1 VRSFFVISVL
11 LLGLLFGMKHAMEAD
26 HVAAVA
32 SLATRSSSPGE
43 AARFGIAWGLG
54 HTITLFVFGSA
65 VLLLGVTIPDRMAH
79 ALELAVGVMLVLLGA
94 DVVRRMWKQG
104 LHIHPHQHGSER
116 HLHLHEHA
124 PAKSSAPHAPPHAH
138 VPHSHTHK
146 KTLPMRALC
155 VGLVHGMAGS
165 AALVL
170 LTLGTIESVWLGIAY
185 IALFGLGS
193 IGGMMVLSFAIG
205 LPLRL
210 TAHKLGSLYTGLTA
224 AIGLLTIFLGASI
237 VWQVGVG
244 QGLLF

>member
-1 VRSFFVISVL
+1 MPAWHHVVHLLRQLYFGRPCSHLGRVRREGRPSFYL
-11 LLGLLFGMKHAMEAD
+11 LEKSWTRCPLADTGAAKKATLEGHADERGTREYNLALGERRANSAKNYL
-26 HVAAVA
+26 V
-32 SLATRSSSPGE
+32 
-43 AARFGIAWGLG
+43 GLG
-54 HTITLFVFGSA
+54 I
-65 VLLLGVTIPDRMAH
+65 
-79 ALELAVGVMLVLLGA
+79 

-124 PAKSSAPHAPPHAH
+124 PVKAAAAPYAH

-146 KTLPMRALC
+146 RMLPLRALC

-185 IALFGLGS
+185 IARFGIGS

-224 AIGLLTIFLGASI
+224 VIGLLTIFLGASI
-237 VWQVGVG
+237 LWDIGVT

>member
-1 VRSFFVISVL
+1 VISVL
-11 LLGLLFGMKHAMEAD
+11 FLGLLFGMKHAMEAD

-32 SLATRSSSPGE
+32 SLATRSSSPAE

-65 VLLLGVTIPDRMAH
+65 VLLLGLTIPATMAH
-79 ALELAVGVMLVLLGA
+79 GLELAVGVMLVLLGA

-104 LHIHPHQHGSER
+104 LHIHPHKHGSER
-116 HLHLHEHA
+116 HLHLHDHA
-124 PAKSSAPHAPPHAH
+124 PAKAAVPHAPVPHAH
-138 VPHSHTHK
+138 VPHAHTHK
-146 KTLPMRALC
+146 RTLPMRALC

-170 LTLGTIESVWLGIAY
+170 LTLGTIESVWLGVAY

-193 IGGMMVLSFAIG
+193 IGGMMALSFAIG

-210 TAHKLGSLYTGLTA
+210 TAHKLGSLYSGLTA

-237 VWQVGVG
+237 VWDIGVT

>member
-1 VRSFFVISVL
+1 MISVL

-32 SLATRSSSPGE
+32 SLATRSSSPAE

-65 VLLLGVTIPDRMAH
+65 VLLLGLSIPETLAH
-79 ALELAVGVMLVLLGA
+79 ALELAVGVMLVALGA
-94 DVVRRMWKQG
+94 DVVRRIWKQG
-104 LHIHPHQHGSER
+104 LHIHPHKHGSER
-116 HLHLHEHA
+116 HLHLHDHA
-124 PAKSSAPHAPPHAH
+124 PAKAAVPHAH
-138 VPHSHTHK
+138 VPHSHAHK
-146 KTLPMRALC
+146 RALPMRALC

-193 IGGMMVLSFAIG
+193 IGGMMALSFAIG

-210 TAHKLGSLYTGLTA
+210 TAHKLGGLYSGLTA
-224 AIGLLTIFLGASI
+224 AIGLLTIFLGLSI
-237 VWQVGVG
+237 VWDIGVA

>member
-1 VRSFFVISVL
+1 MISVL

-32 SLATRSSSPGE
+32 SLATRSSSPAE

-65 VLLLGVTIPDRMAH
+65 VLLLGLSIPETLAH
-79 ALELAVGVMLVLLGA
+79 ALELAVGVMLVALGA
-94 DVVRRMWKQG
+94 DVVRRIWKQG

-116 HLHLHEHA
+116 HLHLHDHA
-124 PAKSSAPHAPPHAH
+124 PAKAAVPHAH
-138 VPHSHTHK
+138 VPHSHAHK
-146 KTLPMRALC
+146 RALQMRALC

-193 IGGMMVLSFAIG
+193 IGGMMALSFAIG

-210 TAHKLGSLYTGLTA
+210 TAHKLGGLYSGLTA
-224 AIGLLTIFLGASI
+224 AIGLLTIFFGLSI
-237 VWQVGVG
+237 VWNIGVA

>member
-1 VRSFFVISVL
+1 LISVL

-32 SLATRSSSPGE
+32 SLATRSSSPAE

-65 VLLLGVTIPDRMAH
+65 VLLLGLTIPDTMAH
-79 ALELAVGVMLVLLGA
+79 ALELAVGVMLVVLGA

-104 LHIHPHQHGSER
+104 LHIHPHRHGGER
-116 HLHLHEHA
+116 HLHLHDHPPVKA
-124 PAKSSAPHAPPHAH
+124 AIPAPHAH

-146 KTLPMRALC
+146 RILPLRALC

-210 TAHKLGSLYTGLTA
+210 TAHKLGNLYSGLTF

-237 VWQVGVG
+237 VWQIGVE